1 MIRILGFAGCLVL
14 AAFAA
19 ARGPARDH
27 RTANAA
33 GAFLASLTPELRA
46 KAAIPFDDSERRNW
60 HYVPRERRG
69 VRTGELSKEQRA
81 ALDALL
87 SSALSE
93 QGLEKVEGVFA
104 LELLLF
110 EQESRAEVRD
120 PGNYFVSV
128 FGDPGGSRPW
138 GWRIEGHHLSLNFS
152 SVSGEVAVTPH
163 FLGANPIRL
172 ADWRGTDLEF
182 RVLGS
187 EEDRAR
193 EFVAG
198 LSADERAR
206 AVRDAEAPYEILLT
220 PGSDVDALVAEGLAA
235 DTLSSES
242 YARLLA
248 VAEEFARHLRGDLA
262 EREIERVRA
271 ADRRGLLF
279 LWIGSTEPGEPFYF
293 RVQGPHFVI
302 EYMNGRPGADHVHA
316 IWRDRANDFGTDTL
330 RRHLATEHDR

>member
-1 MIRILGFAGCLVL
+1 ML

-19 ARGPARDH
+19 ARGPARDF
-27 RTANAA
+27 RMAEAA
-33 GAFLASLTPELRA
+33 SAFLTSLTPELRA
-46 KAAIPFDDSERRNW
+46 RASIPFDDSERRNW

-69 VRTGELSKEQRA
+69 VRTGELSSEQRA

-110 EQESRAEVRD
+110 EQESRAKVRD
-120 PGNYFVSV
+120 PGNYFVSI
-128 FGDPGGSRPW
+128 FGEPLVCGMW

-152 SVSGEVAVTPH
+152 SVSGEVSVTPH
-163 FLGANPIRL
+163 FLGANPIRV
-172 ADWRGTDLEF
+172 ADWRGTGLEF

-198 LSADERAR
+198 LSAEERAR
-206 AVRDAEAPYEILLT
+206 AVRDADAPDEILLT
-220 PGSDVDALVAEGLAA
+220 PGSSLDALAAEGLAA
-235 DTLSSES
+235 DSLGSES
-242 YARLLA
+242 YEHLLA
-248 VAEEFARHLRGDLA
+248 VAEEFARHLRGELA
-262 EREIERVRA
+262 GREIERIRA
-271 ADRRGLLF
+271 ADRSGLLF

-316 IWRDRANDFGTDTL
+316 IWRDRANDFGADAL
-330 RRHLATEHDR
+330 RRHLATEHAR